1 MFVLIFNEP
10 HIIFARAGEQSTNA
24 GVQTLKA
31 IWGSRVRSLDQIYI
45 YIYIFRSIR
54 KSYRSDRMVLKGG
67 QGVAV

>member
-45 YIYIFRSIR
+45 YISFNKKI
-54 KSYRSDRMVLKGG
+54 L
-67 QGVAV
+67 

>member
-31 IWGSRVRSLDQIYI
+31 IWGSRVRSLDQIH
-45 YIYIFRSIR
+45 IYIFRSIR
-54 KSYRSDRMVLKGG
+54 KSYRSDRMVLKGE